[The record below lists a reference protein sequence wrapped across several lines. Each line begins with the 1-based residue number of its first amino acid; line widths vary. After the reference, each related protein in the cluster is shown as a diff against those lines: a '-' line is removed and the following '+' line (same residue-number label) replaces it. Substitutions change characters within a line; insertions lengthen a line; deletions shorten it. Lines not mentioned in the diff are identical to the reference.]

1 MLALPGDVKTLP
13 PGQPVRVV
21 GSLLAFEID
30 TMVLT
35 LAHRSQQVRIR
46 AQLLGPIP
54 IRKGDVW
61 TILGDV
67 AEPQV
72 CSPCA
77 CDLFNVPG
85 GRNPHKAFSHREMER
100 WRDGEMEGKGGGPFH
115 SRSFSSSPLVQG
127 GVGVVE
133 ARSGRQTPEADLTLL
148 ETFIAAQRRYITDSL
163 RLSLP
168 TATRT

>member
-1 MLALPGDVKTLP
+1 MSLLEKAHMLALPGDVKTLP

-100 WRDGEMEGKGGGPFH
+100 WRDGEMEGKGRG
-115 SRSFSSSPLVQG
+115 SFP
-127 GVGVVE
+127 
-133 ARSGRQTPEADLTLL
+133 LTLL
-148 ETFIAAQRRYITDSL
+148 LFFTSCAGRCGRCGGPIGETNAGSRPDLA
-163 RLSLP
+163 
-168 TATRT
+168 